1 VEVPSGF
8 PDRPRYIFESIGD
21 DVGLGTRAVTMIM
34 QSSQG
39 FVWVGTQDGLFRCD
53 SSRTASYGEADGLP
67 DTWVHQIIEGPDGAI
82 WVAAGESVVKL
93 DGVGFQKVEPLIG
106 FELSPR
112 GTQLRQRL
120 AISSDNI
127 LYLAGANGLG
137 ALTVASGSIRVWSMP
152 EGLPGGAVDA
162 VHVDTEDQV
171 WFAFG
176 SQVGALLTSSGE
188 VSLLPLP
195 PVETREPVLCL
206 LRDSS
211 GIVWVRTQ
219 NNIVRYDPGDPE
231 PQVDSYRAAESAG
244 MGIPSLDRSGSVLIP
259 STVGLYY
266 QEGAHWRTVSAAN
279 GLRANAVTYALED
292 REGALWIGLYGAGV
306 QKWIGRKSWA
316 AWTSRE
322 GLPDDGVWGSFRD
335 PEGRLWV
342 GTNDGVGIWLPDEG
356 RWKILKQRDGI
367 SGTRVWKLLLGPD
380 KWVWSISRRTGLN
393 RYHPR
398 TLKPE
403 LVELPSPAAR
413 PQDFARAPD
422 GSIWICTPDT
432 LLVCQ
437 TVNGGLKISDVPLP
451 GGMGEIE
458 VISVAPDGALWTG
471 GASGVGR
478 YASGSWN
485 LLDTGSGLRS
495 IHIMNICAVSGS
507 EVWVGYREARGV
519 TRLRL
524 ADDRP
529 LVQHFGRDQGL
540 NGDRVWMLD
549 RDRQGRIWVGGA
561 DGLSVISA
569 DGQVQVFDQGDGLIW
584 NDIAQGSFWSE
595 PDGSVLIGT
604 GRGLAF
610 YQPTD
615 QVELQ
620 PPPEVVVTSVIL
632 GGRQV
637 VGEINPQ
644 VTYYQNSFSATYA
657 SLSFRNPTR
666 VAYRYRLVGWQQ
678 EPIETRQVEVYYA
691 ALPAGSYRFEVWCR
705 SAAGI
710 WSLEPATYSFSVLPP
725 WWQRWWAR
733 MTMGLALLAAA
744 LLILRVRTSRL
755 AGERSRLEM
764 AVAERSVQLRRANEE
779 LRELSNT
786 DALTGARNR
795 RFFYEVIDADVSA
808 TLRKHDPPS
817 PVSSPNQDLSF
828 LLLDFDHFK
837 SVNDQHGHLA
847 GDRVLIEAARRLDQ
861 SLRTSDLLV
870 RWGGEE
876 FLILCRNVERLEGA
890 KVAERVLKLIGT
902 EPFTL
907 PGGEQLR
914 QTCSVGWA
922 NLPGYLTD
930 PQALPYETVLRLTD
944 KALYLAKKSGRN
956 RAVGVELIEEAHQ
969 PGDGLD
975 WLGAPLEELE
985 GQVLRLIHIDGP
997 ATHG

>member
-1 VEVPSGF
+1 
-8 PDRPRYIFESIGD
+8 
-21 DVGLGTRAVTMIM
+21 MIM

-39 FVWVGTQDGLFRCD
+39 FVWISTQDGLYRCD
-53 SSRTASYGEADGLP
+53 SSRTTSYDETDGLP
-67 DTWVHQIIEGPDGAI
+67 DTWVHQVLEGPDGAI
-82 WVAAGESVVKL
+82 WVAAGESVVKF
-93 DGVGFQKVEPLIG
+93 DGVGFQEIEPLVD
-106 FELSPR
+106 FALSSR

-120 AISSDNI
+120 AISSDNV
-127 LYLAGANGLG
+127 LYLAAANGLG
-137 ALTVASGSIRVWSMP
+137 ALTVSSGEISVRSTSA
-152 EGLPGGAVDA
+152 GLPAGAVDA
-162 VHVDTEDQV
+162 IHVDTQDRI
-171 WFAFG
+171 WFACG
-176 SQVGALLTSSGE
+176 SQVGVLNPGTGE
-188 VSLLPLP
+188 VSLLSLP
-195 PVETREPVLCL
+195 PVETREPVLSVH
-206 LRDSS
+206 RDSS

-219 NNIVRYDPGDPE
+219 NNIVRYDPGNPDFE
-231 PQVDSYRAAESAG
+231 VDSYRAAEPAG
-244 MGIPSLDRSGSVLIP
+244 MGMPSLDRNGNILIP
-259 STVGLYY
+259 SILGLYY
-266 QEGAHWRTVSAAN
+266 QEGVHWRTVSAAN
-279 GLRANAVTYALED
+279 GLRVNAVTYALED

-306 QKWIGRKSWA
+306 QKWIGRRSWA

-335 PEGRLWV
+335 PAGRLWV

-356 RWKILKQRDGI
+356 RWKVLKQRDGI
-367 SGTRVWKLLLGPD
+367 SGTRVWKLLLGPEG
-380 KWVWSISRRTGLN
+380 WVWSISRRTGLN
-393 RYHPR
+393 RYHPQ

-403 LVELPSPAAR
+403 LVELPAPAAS

-422 GSIWICTPDT
+422 GSIWVCTPDS

-437 TVNGGLKISDVPLP
+437 AEQGRLSFSEVPLP
-451 GGMGEIE
+451 AGMGEIE
-458 VISVAPDGALWTG
+458 VVSVATDGALWTG
-471 GASGVGR
+471 GARGVGR
-478 YASGSWN
+478 YASGSWDQ
-485 LLDTGSGLRS
+485 LDTSSGLRS
-495 IHIMNICAVSGS
+495 IHIMNVNAISGD
-507 EVWVGYREARGV
+507 EVWIAYREARGV

-524 ADDRP
+524 ADNRA
-529 LVQHFGRDQGL
+529 LVQHYGREQGL

-549 RDRQGRIWVGGA
+549 SDRQGRIWVGGA

-584 NDIAQGSFWSE
+584 NDIAQGGFWSE

-604 GRGLAF
+604 GRGLAY
-610 YQPTD
+610 YQPSD
-615 QVELQ
+615 QVEPQ
-620 PPPEVVVTSVIL
+620 PPPEVVVTSVVL

-637 VGEINPQ
+637 VRESNPR
-644 VTYYQNSFSATYA
+644 VAYAQNSFSATYA
-657 SLSFRNPTR
+657 GLSFRNPTR
-666 VAYRYRLVGWQQ
+666 VVYRYRLVGWQQ
-678 EPIETRQVEVYYA
+678 EAVETRQVEVYYA

-710 WSLEPATYSFSVLPP
+710 WSLEPASYSFTVLPP

-733 MTMGLALLAAA
+733 MAVGLFFVAAV
-744 LLILRVRTSRL
+744 LLILKVRTSRL
-755 AGERSRLEM
+755 ASERSRLEM

-817 PVSSPNQDLSF
+817 PVSGPNQDLSF

-861 SLRTSDLLV
+861 SLRKSDLLV

-890 KVAERVLKLIGT
+890 KVAERVLRLIGT

-907 PGGEQLR
+907 PGGKQLC

-969 PGDGLD
+969 PGDSLD
-975 WLGAPLEELE
+975 WLSSPLEELE
-985 GQVLRLIHIDGP
+985 GRTVRLIHIDGP
-997 ATHG
+997 RSSSATQR